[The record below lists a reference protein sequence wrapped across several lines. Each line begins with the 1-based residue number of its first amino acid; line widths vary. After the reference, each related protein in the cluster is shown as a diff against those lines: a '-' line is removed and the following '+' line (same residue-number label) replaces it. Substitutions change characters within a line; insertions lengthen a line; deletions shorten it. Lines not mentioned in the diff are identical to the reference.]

1 MMKVSV
7 IEKPPAW
14 NQAQTAAWAL
24 LWRDKKALLALVYL
38 VALYGVALLA
48 PLFIGDQI
56 SRIDFGSS
64 LLPPSLTAGGHIL
77 GTDTLG
83 RDLFLR
89 ILFAARISL
98 FISATVVIGS
108 SLLGVLLGIVAGY
121 YGGRLDEI
129 IMRLIDLMMAFPGLL
144 LV

>member
-1 MMKVSV
+1 MKVSV

-56 SRIDFGSS
+56 SRIDFGS
-64 LLPPSLTAGGHIL
+64 
-77 GTDTLG
+77 
-83 RDLFLR
+83 F
-89 ILFAARISL
+89 
-98 FISATVVIGS
+98 
-108 SLLGVLLGIVAGY
+108 LLGSVLP
-121 YGGRLDEI
+121 
-129 IMRLIDLMMAFPGLL
+129 LIKEGKLKALQL
-144 LV
+144 A